1 LLIVLSVMS
10 NDGVFLQGY
19 KYIVMSM
26 LPGIQTLDFS
36 RITKADRRTAATLE
50 GMNKN
55 LKKRRGKPKTEDD

>member
-1 LLIVLSVMS
+1 MS

-55 LKKRRGKPKTEDD
+55 LKKRRGKPKTEED